1 MTRRVVL
8 AYPGGHG
15 SAAALELLAGQSEVV
30 AVAADFGAGDVDLC
44 ALRQQATAGG
54 AAEIVVADVREE
66 FANGYCL
73 LALQANALI
82 LDRRPLVETLAR
94 PLLASRLVSTARDRS
109 ASAVAHGGG
118 DALSSMI
125 ATLAP
130 DIEIVGLDVRG
141 GQDLSTSRT
150 LWGRAATSGYRC
162 TEDAV
167 VNLGMPDEV
176 VVTFEQGVPVAVDG
190 ETVSLAEAVQRLGH
204 RAGAHGIGRFE
215 LADSYD
221 APGAAVLVA
230 AHQELESVTLDR
242 DLARFKRGVDRRWAE
257 LVHDGLWFSPLREPL
272 DAFVRRAQERVSG
285 EVRLVLHAGSAT
297 VAGLPGRRLRPV
309 GRRHRRATGQT
320 PLGNTQHPSTQAS

>member
-1 MTRRVVL
+1 MTRRVVF
-8 AYPGGHG
+8 ACPGGHG
-15 SAAALELLAGQSEVV
+15 SSAALNLLKGQGEVV
-30 AVAADFGAGDVDLC
+30 AVAADFGSGDVDLC
-44 ALRQQATAGG
+44 ALRRQAAADG

-66 FANGYCL
+66 FANSYCL

-82 LDRRPLVETLAR
+82 LDRHPLVLAR
-94 PLLASRLVSTARDRS
+94 PLLASQLVATARERN

-125 ATLAP
+125 AVLAP
-130 DIEIVGLDVRG
+130 DLEIVELGVRG
-141 GQDLSTSRT
+141 RQELSTSRT
-150 LWGRAATSGYRC
+150 LWGRTANDGYRW

-167 VNLGMPDEV
+167 ANLGAPDEV
-176 VVTFEQGVPVAVDG
+176 VVTFEEGVPVAVDG
-190 ETVSLAEAVQRLGH
+190 ETVSVAEAVQRLGH
-204 RAGAHGIGRFE
+204 RAGPHGIGRFE
-215 LADSYD
+215 AYD

-230 AHQELESVTLDR
+230 AHEELESATLGR

-285 EVRLVLHAGSAT
+285 EARLVLHAGSAA

-309 GRRHRRATGQT
+309 GRRDRRATGQT

>member
-15 SAAALELLAGQSEVV
+15 SSAALNLLAAQGEVV
-30 AVAADFGAGDVDLC
+30 AVAVDFGANDTDLW
-44 ALRQQATAGG
+44 ALRRQATADG
-54 AAEIVVADVREE
+54 AAEVVVADVREE

-82 LDRRPLVETLAR
+82 LDRHPLVLAR
-94 PLLASRLVSTARDRS
+94 PLLASQLVATARDRN

-130 DIEIVGLDVRG
+130 DLEIVELGIRG
-141 GQDLSTSRT
+141 RHELSTSRT
-150 LWGRAATSGYRC
+150 LWGRSVNGGYRC
-162 TEDAV
+162 TENAV

-176 VVTFEQGVPVAVDG
+176 VVTFEQGVPVAIDG
-190 ETVSLAEAVQRLGH
+190 ETVSVAEAVQRLGH
-204 RAGAHGIGRFE
+204 RAGPHGIGRFD

-221 APGAAVLVA
+221 APGAAVLIT

-297 VAGLPGRRLRPV
+297 VADLPGRRLRPV
-309 GRRHRRATGQT
+309 GRRYRPVTGQT
-320 PLGNTQHPSTQAS
+320 PLGSTQHPSTQAS

>member
-15 SAAALELLAGQSEVV
+15 SSAALNLLAGQSEVV

-44 ALRQQATAGG
+44 ALRRQATADG
-54 AAEIVVADVREE
+54 AAEVVVADLRGE
-66 FANGYCL
+66 FANDYCL

-82 LDRRPLVETLAR
+82 LDRHPLVEALAR
-94 PLLASRLVSTARDRS
+94 PLLASQLVATARDRN

-118 DALSSMI
+118 DALSGMI

-130 DIEIVGLDVRG
+130 DLEILELG
-141 GQDLSTSRT
+141 GWGEPELSTSRT
-150 LWGRAATSGYRC
+150 LWARAVTSGYRC

-167 VNLGMPDEV
+167 ANLGMPDEV
-176 VVTFEQGVPVAVDG
+176 VVTFDQGVPVAVDG
-190 ETVSLAEAVQRLGH
+190 ETVSVAEAMQRLGH

-221 APGAAVLVA
+221 APGAAVLIA

-309 GRRHRRATGQT
+309 GRRCRRATGQT
-320 PLGNTQHPSTQAS
+320 PLGSTQHPSTQAS

>member
-15 SAAALELLAGQSEVV
+15 SSAALNLLAGQSEVV
-30 AVAADFGAGDVDLC
+30 AVAVDFGAGDVDLC
-44 ALRQQATAGG
+44 ALRRQAMADG
-54 AAEIVVADVREE
+54 AVEVVVADVREE

-82 LDRRPLVETLAR
+82 VDRHPLVLAR
-94 PLLASRLVSTARDRS
+94 PLLASKLVATARDRN
-109 ASAVAHGGG
+109 APAVAHGGG
-118 DALSSMI
+118 DTLSSMI

-130 DIEIVGLDVRG
+130 DLEIVELGVRG
-141 GQDLSTSRT
+141 RQELSTSRT
-150 LWGRAATSGYRC
+150 LWGRAATSYRS
-162 TEDAV
+162 TEDATA
-167 VNLGMPDEV
+167 NLGAPDEV
-176 VVTFEQGVPVAVDG
+176 VVTFDQGVPVAVDG
-190 ETVSLAEAVQRLGH
+190 ETVSVAEAVQRLGH
-204 RAGAHGIGRFE
+204 RAGAHGIGRFD

-221 APGAAVLVA
+221 APGAAVLIA

-242 DLARFKRGVDRRWAE
+242 DLARFKRGIDRRWAE

-297 VAGLPGRRLRPV
+297 VADLPGRRLRPV
-309 GRRHRRATGQT
+309 GRRYRPGTGQT
-320 PLGNTQHPSTQAS
+320 PLGSTQHPSTQAS

>member
-15 SAAALELLAGQSEVV
+15 SSAALNLLAGQSEVV
-30 AVAADFGAGDVDLC
+30 AVAVDFGAGDVDLC
-44 ALRQQATAGG
+44 ALRRQTMADG
-54 AAEIVVADVREE
+54 AAEVVVADVRED

-73 LALQANALI
+73 LALQVNALI
-82 LDRRPLVETLAR
+82 LDRHPLVLAR
-94 PLLASRLVSTARDRS
+94 PLLASQLVATARDRN
-109 ASAVAHGGG
+109 ASAVAHSGG

-130 DIEIVGLDVRG
+130 DLEIVELGIRG
-141 GQDLSTSRT
+141 RPELSTSRT
-150 LWGRAATSGYRC
+150 LWGRVADDGYRC

-167 VNLGMPDEV
+167 ANLGAPDEV
-176 VVTFEQGVPVAVDG
+176 VVTFDEGVPVAVDG
-190 ETVSLAEAVQRLGH
+190 ETVSVAEAVQRLGH
-204 RAGAHGIGRFE
+204 RAGAHGVGRFE
-215 LADSYD
+215 AYD
-221 APGAAVLVA
+221 TPGAAVLIA

-242 DLARFKRGVDRRWAE
+242 DLARFKHGVDRRWAE

-297 VAGLPGRRLRPV
+297 VADLLGRRLRPV
-309 GRRHRRATGQT
+309 GRRYRPATGHT
-320 PLGNTQHPSTQAS
+320 PLGSTQHPSTQAS

>member
-15 SAAALELLAGQSEVV
+15 SSSALSLLQEQGEVV
-30 AVAADFGAGDVDLC
+30 AVAVDFGSGDVDLC
-44 ALRQQATAGG
+44 ALRRQAMADG
-54 AAEIVVADVREE
+54 AAEVVVADVREE
-66 FANGYCL
+66 LANSYCL

-82 LDRRPLVETLAR
+82 LDRHPLVEALAR
-94 PLLASRLVSTARDRS
+94 PLLASQLVATARDRN
-109 ASAVAHGGG
+109 ASVVAHGGG
-118 DALSSMI
+118 DTLSSMI
-125 ATLAP
+125 AVLAP
-130 DIEIVGLDVRG
+130 DLEIVELGVRG
-141 GQDLSTSRT
+141 RQELSTSRT
-150 LWGRAATSGYRC
+150 LWGRTAGDGYRW

-167 VNLGMPDEV
+167 ANLGAPDEV
-176 VVTFEQGVPVAVDG
+176 AVTFEEGVPVAVDG
-190 ETVSLAEAVQRLGH
+190 ETVSVAEAVQRLGH
-204 RAGAHGIGRFE
+204 RAGPHGIGRLE
-215 LADSYD
+215 AYD
-221 APGAAVLVA
+221 APGAAVLIA

>member
-8 AYPGGHG
+8 ACPGGRG
-15 SAAALELLAGQSEVV
+15 SSSALKLLAGQSEVV
-30 AVAADFGAGDVDLC
+30 AVAVDFGAGDVDLC
-44 ALRQQATAGG
+44 ALRRQAMADG
-54 AAEIVVADVREE
+54 AAEVVVADVRED

-82 LDRRPLVETLAR
+82 VDRHPLVLAR
-94 PLLASRLVSTARDRS
+94 PLLASQLVATARDRN

-130 DIEIVGLDVRG
+130 DLEIVELGVRG
-141 GQDLSTSRT
+141 RHELSTSRT
-150 LWGRAATSGYRC
+150 LWGRAADDGYRC

-167 VNLGMPDEV
+167 ANLGAPDEV
-176 VVTFEQGVPVAVDG
+176 VVTFDEGVPVAVDG
-190 ETVSLAEAVQRLGH
+190 ETVSVAEAVQRLGH

-221 APGAAVLVA
+221 APGAAVLIT

-285 EVRLVLHAGSAT
+285 EVRLVLHAGRAT
-297 VAGLPGRRLRPV
+297 VADLPGRRLRPV
-309 GRRHRRATGQT
+309 GRRYRPGTGHT
-320 PLGNTQHPSTQAS
+320 PLGSTQHPSTQAS

>member
-1 MTRRVVL
+1 MTRRVVF

-15 SAAALELLAGQSEVV
+15 SSSALSLLKEQGEVV
-30 AVAADFGAGDVDLC
+30 AVAVDFGSGDVDLC
-44 ALRQQATAGG
+44 ALRRQAMAGG
-54 AAEIVVADVREE
+54 AAEVVVADVREE
-66 FANGYCL
+66 LANSYCL

-82 LDRRPLVETLAR
+82 LDRHPLVEALAR
-94 PLLASRLVSTARDRS
+94 PLLASQLVATARDRN

-118 DALSSMI
+118 DTLSSMI
-125 ATLAP
+125 AVLAP
-130 DIEIVGLDVRG
+130 DLEIVELGVRG
-141 GQDLSTSRT
+141 RQELSTSRT
-150 LWGRAATSGYRC
+150 LWGRTADDGYRW

-190 ETVSLAEAVQRLGH
+190 ETVSVAEAVQRLGH
-204 RAGAHGIGRFE
+204 RAGPHGIGRYE
-215 LADSYD
+215 AYD
-221 APGAAVLVA
+221 TPGAAALVA